1 MSVSIGSWAKGLV
14 RGLNKPLRIKSV
26 DLREKLVPSVER

>member
-1 MSVSIGSWAKGLV
+1 MSISIGSWTTDLV

-26 DLREKLVPSVER
+26 DLRDILAPSVER